1 MARIN
6 TIFIAAKVPNMK
18 MESSICRGRQRKTLI
33 EEVTDALRLHNT
45 TLCQTM
51 QRALSVPQSS
61 VKSATLQNKQHR
73 AKKTIDGEPC
83 GSSSAKTYSFH
94 VDPLCIHVMNSN
106 QDALLNL
113 YSYMRLFTPP
123 HSSIYLRGL
132 STKYSQMMER
142 FISYS
147 NFHQTS
153 QHIVIRHTFSLPTRA
168 VINSSS

>member
-6 TIFIAAKVPNMK
+6 TIFIAAKVRNMK
-18 MESSICRGRQRKTLI
+18 MESSICRGRPRKTLI

-45 TLCQTM
+45 TLCQII
-51 QRALSVPQSS
+51 QRTLCLPQSS
-61 VKSATLQNKQHR
+61 PRCKTSSIGG
-73 AKKTIDGEPC
+73 KKNTIDGEPC

-153 QHIVIRHTFSLPTRA
+153 QHFLIRRSFSPPTLA
-168 VINSSS
+168 VINPNS